1 MDSKSQYFE
10 AMYEES
16 DDPWDYANRW
26 YEKRKRQI
34 CMSVLPK
41 MSFEHALEIGC
52 ANGFL
57 SELLAKRCQKLLCI
71 DANPKAIQLAK
82 QRLENADHVEFKQQ
96 RIPNEFPIGSF
107 DLIVVSEILYYLSK
121 SEVTACLEK
130 IKTLLSKEG
139 VVLSCHWRYPIEGF
153 ELNGNTVHELLKT
166 ELNLHHSF
174 SLSDPDFVLDIWTYH
189 PETVA
194 QQEGLL

>member
-41 MSFEHALEIGC
+41 MSFGHALEIGC

-57 SELLAKRCQKLLCI
+57 SELLAERCQKLLCI

-82 QRLENADHVEFKQQ
+82 QRLEDTDHVELQQQ
-96 RIPNEFPIGSF
+96 RIPDQFPTGAF

-121 SEVTACLEK
+121 SEVIASLEK
-130 IKTLLSKEG
+130 IKASLAVDG
-139 VVLSCHWRYPIEGF
+139 VVLSCHWRYPIDGF
-153 ELNGNTVHELLKT
+153 ELNGNTVHELLKAK
-166 ELNLHHSF
+166 LNLHHCL
-174 SLSDPDFVLDIWTYH
+174 SLNDPDFVLDVWTHH
-189 PETVA
+189 PASVA
-194 QQEGLL
+194 KREGLL